1 MRTILLL
8 LLLGCPPALCAG
20 GEAQPQNARETELAA
35 VRDRLSF
42 SLFFRGEVADALI
55 ASGVAARYVGLGGVE
70 TNSGARSIVMEWIQK
85 NKGAAAELYLNLRSG
100 ETAPPENI
108 REHESVWE
116 INPNFLSLIKDLNAA
131 AGGAGVPMEALEA
144 AGRSL
149 YEGPQQTGAVRAA
162 LAGDA
167 GPGGAAFFSGY
178 ADYRLNKAGLER
190 EVAADGV
197 WLAAAR
203 GPDGGAPRGLERPYR
218 EALAEYGDFVVAASG
233 VKGRGRIT
241 GAESRALESG
251 RARVRA
257 KIASLELS
265 LRAADLAAIEAALRA
280 LAGTA
285 GADTLAAAAAGL
297 RASFEAAAAGQQAGA
312 GLGAAER
319 DFSVFYLRYSAYSG
333 FIGLK
338 RASEAGGFSCLY
350 DYAMLKYLAYFF
362 PRSAY
367 PADRAELEGAAA
379 GLDEALLKAA
389 EGNIA
394 GAFSGLPGGPGRIAA
409 AAGRVRRASAFNR
422 SAQFFLW
429 GLLFRPVELNVELK
443 GGHAVF
449 RPEAALFSI
458 MAGKL

>member
-1 MRTILLL
+1 MDRARGLKTSLLHPLVAIMRTILLL

-297 RASFEAAAAGQQAGA
+297 RASFEAAAGQGSVSRRYILSAR
-312 GLGAAER
+312 AASR
-319 DFSVFYLRYSAYSG
+319 AFRQTLR
-333 FIGLK
+333 FF
-338 RASEAGGFSCLY
+338 RRR
-350 DYAMLKYLAYFF
+350 LAY
-362 PRSAY
+362 R
-367 PADRAELEGAAA
+367 DTDNR
-379 GLDEALLKAA
+379 D
-389 EGNIA
+389 
-394 GAFSGLPGGPGRIAA
+394 
-409 AAGRVRRASAFNR
+409 AGRRHHQLHTYERYIYN
-422 SAQFFLW
+422 
-429 GLLFRPVELNVELK
+429 GRPDI
-443 GGHAVF
+443 
-449 RPEAALFSI
+449 S
-458 MAGKL
+458 